1 MKKVIIIPFVLILFI
16 TASAQTTWDTLGTNI
31 YNKNSGN
38 VGIGTTTPPE
48 KLTVFGNFKLSGG
61 MYWDWPNRI
70 IEIYSADGL
79 SQAIRF
85 RNSMG
90 TGYGNPN
97 GGFDFADHLGTSVMR
112 INNYAVGIGT
122 TNTGTFKLAVEG
134 KIGAREVRVTN
145 ANPWPDYVFS
155 DQYKLKSLA
164 TLEDYIKRYNHLPN
178 MPSAQE
184 VKDNGIELGNMNAR
198 VVEKIEELTLY
209 VIALNKKIE
218 TLEKENA
225 SLRNQLK
232 K

>member
-1 MKKVIIIPFVLILFI
+1 MLFAFLCI
-16 TASAQTTWDTLGTNI
+16 AYIAKAQWTNGTDI
-31 YNKNSGN
+31 YNTNTGN
-38 VGIGTTTPPE
+38 VGVGITTPPE
-48 KLTVFGNFKLSGG
+48 KLTVVGNFKLSGG
-61 MYWDWPNRI
+61 IYWDWPNRI
-70 IEIYSADGL
+70 IEIYSADGY

-90 TGYGNPN
+90 TGFGNPN

-145 ANPWPDYVFS
+145 ANPWPDYVFG
-155 DQYKLKSLA
+155 DQYKLKTLA
-164 TLEDYIKRYNHLPN
+164 TLEGYIKKNNHLPN
-178 MPSAQE
+178 MPSARE
-184 VKDNGIELGNMNAR
+184 VKNNGIELGNMNTR

-209 VIALNKKIE
+209 VIELNKRMAK
-218 TLEKENA
+218 LEKENA
-225 SLRNQLK
+225 RLRNQLK